1 MVQHS
6 LKNLLSNKAMVKHS
20 FFISII
26 VVIAIIWLLFLDYI
40 HYICPF
46 RFLFGLWCPGCGGT
60 RMIKSLFHLD
70 FYQAFRYNPLLFIL
84 LICGIIYLIINIVLY
99 IKKKALI
106 KPSVKILVFILILL
120 IVYMIL
126 RNIPLFSYLIPT
138 EV

>member
-1 MVQHS
+1 
-6 LKNLLSNKAMVKHS
+6 
-20 FFISII
+20 
-26 VVIAIIWLLFLDYI
+26 
-40 HYICPF
+40 
-46 RFLFGLWCPGCGGT
+46 
-60 RMIKSLFHLD
+60 MIKSLFHLD